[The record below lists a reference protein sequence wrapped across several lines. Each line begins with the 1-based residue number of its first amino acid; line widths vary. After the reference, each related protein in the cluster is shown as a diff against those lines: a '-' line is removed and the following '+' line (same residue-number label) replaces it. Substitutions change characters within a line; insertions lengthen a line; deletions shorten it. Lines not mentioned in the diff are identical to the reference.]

1 MLYGKVTGSLWSTR
15 KDEKLNGWKFMIVEI
30 INATNTEKATSI
42 IAADN
47 AGAGVG
53 DEVLITLGEAARLSA
68 ENSSLPVDAMIVGVV
83 DSIEKEEMD

>member
-1 MLYGKVTGSLWSTR
+1 MQLGKVTGSLWSTR

-30 INATNTEKATSI
+30 LGPLSNEAKDSL

-53 DEVLITLGEAARLSA
+53 DYVLVSQGHAARISA
-68 ENSSLPVDAMIVGVV
+68 ENKDVPIDAMIVGVV
-83 DSIEKEEMD
+83 DPEETEN